1 MNKTLKNT
9 IFSLDSFKQLKNGL
23 SNRRHLHL
31 SAASGSLRS
40 FISSFIFEQLKN
52 PLLIIS
58 SDLDSAQKMK
68 EDLEII
74 LESGKVG
81 FLPAIESDTIIHHAS
96 NPALMSLRMEAIQTF
111 LEDDHW
117 IVVATIEGLLESLPI
132 PEDFVDNQLYLKTG
146 MSVDYD
152 LLLTHLQRIGLSR
165 ESLVESVGEFSVR
178 GGIIDMYSWNYEDP
192 IRIELFGNEIESI
205 RRFDVISQRSQE
217 ILDEVTIL
225 PKIGDNNRGKTFINN
240 FISDSTVLF
249 CEDTDVLLSKIDDY
263 WTNGSNDYTNK
274 KNEMPPEE
282 RFLAKSEVE
291 KLLQKHLLIETNLIA
306 REDVLNITFN
316 SLPHP
321 DFNGSIKLFFKYLNK
336 TISENSK
343 IKFYLQSINQ
353 SQSERIREIIDE
365 EDILLRATYMDKS
378 LHSGFILPQDGLHI
392 LTDHEI
398 FNKLKRH
405 RTYKKFKTG
414 DYLRRLSTL
423 SLHDYVVHNDYGV
436 GQYLGLDTIEF
447 GNTKKEC
454 IKIGYREGDC
464 LFVAVD
470 RLNLIQK
477 YSSDE
482 GLKPKI
488 TKLGTTEWEK
498 TKKKTKESIKKVA
511 KELIEIY
518 AKRKAKPGF
527 KFSEDS
533 HWQKEVEALFPYE
546 ETPDQLRAIKEV
558 KKSMEHP
565 EPMDRLLCG
574 DVGFGKTEVALRAA
588 FKAIMDGKQ
597 SAILAPTT
605 ILAFQHYG
613 NFKERL
619 KEFPVNIEMLNRF
632 RTPKQQKQII
642 EGLAIGNI
650 DLVIGT
656 HRLLSD
662 DVIFKD
668 LGLLIIDEE
677 QRFGVRHKE
686 KLKKYRATV
695 DILSMTATPIP
706 RTLHMALMG
715 ARDLSNIDTPPR
727 NRLPVN
733 TDIIHWNDDVI
744 YRIIN
749 RELER
754 KGQIYFV
761 HNRVETI
768 ESMRDRLVELV
779 PHARIA
785 IGHGQM
791 NEKRLETVMLDFIH
805 HKYDILV
812 SSMIIENGLDISNV
826 NTIIINRADK
836 FGLSQLY
843 QLRGR
848 VGRSTEQAYAYL
860 LVPPMDRLTETARK
874 RLRTIQDFTDL
885 GSGFKVALRDLEIRG
900 AGNLLGKEQ
909 SGFVQTVG
917 FDMYCKILNEA
928 VEELSKGSSV
938 EITDGIIEKKS
949 KYIEPK
955 LDVNFDLLIPN
966 NYISNE
972 AERIAIYHR
981 TVNLNNTDQIDDL
994 EKELEDRFGKLPE
1007 KALLFL
1013 EAMNVKILAGH
1024 LYARRVILNNRV
1036 LKLIFSEEAQNDDSF
1051 FQDVIPRLMNQTF
1064 TSVRFLNQKDL
1075 GVEITLKGDDY
1086 LSKLAFSKKILH
1098 YIMNN
1103 K

>member
-1 MNKTLKNT
+1 MNKTLLNT
-9 IFSLDSFKQLKNGL
+9 LYSLESFKQLKEGL
-23 SNRRHLHL
+23 LKKQRLHL
-31 SAASGSLRS
+31 SAVSGSLRS
-40 FISSFIFEQLKN
+40 FVSSFIYDQLKN
-52 PLLIIS
+52 PLLIVS
-58 SDLDSAQKMK
+58 SDLESAQKIK
-68 EDLEII
+68 EDLELI
-74 LESGKVG
+74 LENGKIG
-81 FLPAIESDTIIHHAS
+81 FLTAIDSDMISHHAS
-96 NPALMSLRMEAIQTF
+96 NPALMSLRMEAVQTF
-111 LEDDHW
+111 LEDDRW
-117 IVVATIEGLLESLPI
+117 IVVATIEGLLESFPM

-146 MSVDYD
+146 MSIDYE
-152 LLLTHLQRIGLSR
+152 LLLTNLQNIGLNR

-178 GGIIDMYSWNYEDP
+178 GGIIDLYSWNYEDP
-192 IRIELFGNEIESI
+192 IRLEFFGNEIESI
-205 RRFDVISQRSQE
+205 RRFDVITQRSME
-217 ILDEVTIL
+217 ILEEVTIL
-225 PKIGDNNRGKTFINN
+225 PRIGSDNRPKTFINS
-240 FISDSTVLF
+240 FIPDSTVLF
-249 CEDTDVLLSKIDDY
+249 CEDTDVLLSKTDEY
-263 WTNGSNDYTNK
+263 WDNADREYADE
-274 KNEMPPEE
+274 KNTTPPEE
-282 RFLAKSEVE
+282 RFLSKSEVE
-291 KLLQKHLLIETNLIA
+291 KLLQDHLLIEADLVA
-306 REDVLNITFN
+306 KKDAHNINFN

-321 DFNGSIKLFFKYLNK
+321 DFNGSLKLFFKYLNN
-336 TISENSK
+336 TIHEDPK
-343 IKFYLQSINQ
+343 IKFYIQSINQ
-353 SQSERIREIIDE
+353 SQSERIREIIEE
-365 EDILLRATYMDKS
+365 EDIILRATYLDKS
-378 LHSGFILPQDGLHI
+378 IHNGFILPKEDLHI

-405 RTYKKFKTG
+405 RMYKRFKTG

-423 SLHDYVVHNDYGV
+423 NFHDYVVHIDYGI
-436 GQYLGLDTIEF
+436 GQYLGLETIQF

-454 IKIGYREGDC
+454 IKIGYRENDF

-477 YSSDE
+477 FSSEE
-482 GLKPKI
+482 GITPKL
-488 TKLGTTEWEK
+488 TKLGSTEWERN
-498 TKKKTKESIKKVA
+498 KKKTKESIKKVA

-518 AKRKAKPGF
+518 AKRKSKPGF
-527 KFSEDS
+527 KFSVDN

-546 ETPDQLRAIKEV
+546 ETPDQLRAIEEV

-574 DVGFGKTEVALRAA
+574 DVGFGKTEVALRAS

-597 SAILAPTT
+597 TAILAPTT
-605 ILAFQHYG
+605 ILAFQHFE

-632 RTPKQQKQII
+632 RTPKQQREIV
-642 EGLAIGNI
+642 EGLAMGNI

-662 DVIFKD
+662 DVKFKD
-668 LGLLIIDEE
+668 LGLLVIDEE
-677 QRFGVRHKE
+677 QRFGVKHKE

-715 ARDLSNIDTPPR
+715 ARDLSNIETPPR
-727 NRLPVN
+727 NRLPVH
-733 TDIIHWNDDVI
+733 TEIIHWNDDAI

-768 ESMRDRLVELV
+768 ESMKASLEELV

-785 IGHGQM
+785 IGHGQL
-791 NEKRLETVMLDFIH
+791 NEKKLEKVMLDFMH
-805 HKYDILV
+805 HKYDILL

-848 VGRSTEQAYAYL
+848 VGRSADQAYAYL
-860 LVPPMDRLTETARK
+860 LVPPMDRLTGTARK

-928 VEELSKGSSV
+928 VEELGKGSSI
-938 EITDGIIEKKS
+938 EISDGFTTNKK
-949 KYIEPK
+949 KYIDPK

-966 NYISNE
+966 NYISNN

-981 TVNLNNTDQIDDL
+981 AVNLNNTEQIDDL
-994 EKELEDRFGKLPE
+994 EKELDDRFGKLPE
-1007 KALLFL
+1007 KAMLFL

-1024 LYARRVILNNRV
+1024 LYARRVILNNHT

-1051 FQDVIPRLMNQTF
+1051 FQDTIPRLMNQTF
-1064 TSVRFLNQKDL
+1064 TSVHFLNQKDL
-1075 GVEITLKGDDY
+1075 GVEIAIKGDDF
-1086 LSKLAFSKKILH
+1086 LNKLAFSKKILH
-1098 YIMNN
+1098 YVMNN